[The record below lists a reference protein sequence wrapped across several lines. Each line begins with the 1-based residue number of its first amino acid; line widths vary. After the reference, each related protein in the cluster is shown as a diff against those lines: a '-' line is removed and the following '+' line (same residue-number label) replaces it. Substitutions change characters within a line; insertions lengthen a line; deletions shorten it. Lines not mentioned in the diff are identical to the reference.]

1 MADIAVGETC
11 YELPCTHRFHGET
24 CILEWL
30 KTKDSCP
37 VCRHKLVAK
46 EGDGGGGGDDGAR

>member
-1 MADIAVGETC
+1 M
-11 YELPCTHRFHGET
+11 
-24 CILEWL
+24 EWL

-46 EGDGGGGGDDGAR
+46 EGDGGGGDDGAR

>member
-1 MADIAVGETC
+1 
-11 YELPCTHRFHGET
+11 
-24 CILEWL
+24 LEWL

-46 EGDGGGGGDDGAR
+46 EGGGGGGGGDDGAR

>member
-1 MADIAVGETC
+1 M
-11 YELPCTHRFHGET
+11 
-24 CILEWL
+24 EWL

-46 EGDGGGGGDDGAR
+46 EGGGGGGDDVAR